1 MLDVRR
7 REFLT
12 LLGGAAAAWPL
23 ASGAQQTAMPV
34 IGFLSSASPTGQAH
48 YVTAFRNGLKEAG
61 YVEGQNIAVEYRW
74 AEGRTD
80 RLPALA
86 ADLVSRPVA
95 AIFADSRS
103 ALAAKAVTTT
113 IPIVFTSGGDPITLG
128 LVTSLNR
135 PAGNVTGVSFLV
147 STIAAKRLELLHEL
161 MPTAAT
167 IGYLFNPGNP
177 LARHETRDVEAAAH
191 ALGLQLHTISTGGES
206 DFDQTFARLVQH
218 RVDAFILGGDPIFT
232 GLRDQIVALAAR
244 HAIPAIYN
252 QRWFAIAG
260 GLISYGPSVDDAN
273 RQCGVYVGQ
282 ILKGAKPAD
291 LPVIQSTKF
300 ELWIN
305 LKTAKA
311 LGLKVP
317 LTLQVAADEVIE

>member
-1 MLDVRR
+1 VRR
-7 REFLT
+7 REFIN

-23 ASGAQQTAMPV
+23 AAGAQQPAMPV

-61 YVEGQNIAVEYRW
+61 YVEGQNVAVEYRW

-113 IPIVFTSGGDPITLG
+113 IPIVFTSGGDPIALG

-135 PAGNVTGVSFLV
+135 PGGNVTGVSFLV

-161 MPTAAT
+161 KPTAAV
-167 IGYLFNPGNP
+167 IGYLFNPDNP

-191 ALGLQLHTISTGGES
+191 ALGLQLHTISAGGER
-206 DFDQTFARLVQH
+206 DFDLAFARLVQH
-218 RVDAFILGGDPIFT
+218 RVDAFMLGGDPIFT

-252 QRWFAIAG
+252 QRLFAIAG
-260 GLISYGPSVDDAN
+260 GLMSYGPSVEDSN
-273 RQCGVYVGQ
+273 RLCGIYVGQ

-300 ELWIN
+300 DLWIN
-305 LKTAKA
+305 LKTAKT